1 MSKMHNKYLKYK
13 KKYLDLKSQM
23 TGGVPLTYDDL
34 ANIRGDVKHIPQ
46 EVLYDLVFDSLP
58 DYKKIEWVEKRPN
71 IDRGGRALYLREPVE
86 LRDAFIVRNPGNW
99 RLVDKFMIEMFYD
112 FVPSAQFFQM
122 QQIHPYIKY
131 IQFDNEFNAPLANS
145 LNTLVNLETL
155 VFGDEF
161 NQPLG
166 TSLNTLVNLKTLNF
180 GRDFNQ
186 PLDNS
191 LINLTQLET
200 LGFYDIFGDPVFNRD
215 LGDSLN
221 SLVNLRKLNLGNGFN
236 QPLNNSLDT
245 LRNLRKLNLGA
256 IFNQELNLQYFQ
268 IRLPRL
274 QTIKK
279 DEIVIWSRNN

>member
-1 MSKMHNKYLKYK
+1 
-13 KKYLDLKSQM
+13 M
-23 TGGVPLTYDDL
+23 TGGVTYDDL

-58 DYKKIEWVEKRPN
+58 DYKKIEWVESRPN

-99 RLVDKFMIEMFYD
+99 RLVDKFIIEQFSD
-112 FVPSAQFFQM
+112 FVPSAQFLQM
-122 QQIHPYIKY
+122 PQIHPYIKY
-131 IQFDNEFNAPLANS
+131 IQFDNEFNAPLGNS

-155 VFGDEF
+155 SFSDEF

-166 TSLNTLVNLKTLNF
+166 NSLNTLVNLKTIYF

-186 PLDNS
+186 PLGNS

-200 LGFYDIFGDPVFNRD
+200 LDFYHDVFHEPATFNID

-221 SLVNLRKLNLGNGFN
+221 NLVNLRELNLGNGFN

-245 LRNLRKLNLGA
+245 LRNLRELNLGA
-256 IFNQELNLQYFQ
+256 IFNQQLNLQYIQ